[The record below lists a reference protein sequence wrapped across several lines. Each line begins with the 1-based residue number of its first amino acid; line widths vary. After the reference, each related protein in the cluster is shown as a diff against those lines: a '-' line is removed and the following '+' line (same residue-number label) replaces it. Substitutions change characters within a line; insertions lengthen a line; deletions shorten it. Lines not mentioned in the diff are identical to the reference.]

1 MTDYQ
6 AFDIDPKNPRIKKQD
21 FLGAKFDNFDNV
33 FIGNPPFGR
42 ACSLAIKIFNHCT
55 KFGKIIGFIVPKSFN
70 KISIQDQLNLN
81 FHLKWVKPCPLVSFQ
96 DENNQVYGGGLLQTE
111 FQIWV
116 FDGLRPRDKK
126 QDYRSSSFHFVK
138 KTDFYDL
145 AFRTHGSGCGK
156 ILPQGDYNPRTTT
169 FIKIDDSIAYD
180 ALSKANF
187 DEFSTQVSYIPC
199 LSPAEISL
207 CVDKWINNQNK

>member
-1 MTDYQ
+1 MNALESCGVTNYQ

-21 FLGAKFDNFDNV
+21 
-33 FIGNPPFGR
+33 
-42 ACSLAIKIFNHCT
+42 
-55 KFGKIIGFIVPKSFN
+55 
-70 KISIQDQLNLN
+70 
-81 FHLKWVKPCPLVSFQ
+81 
-96 DENNQVYGGGLLQTE
+96 
-111 FQIWV
+111 
-116 FDGLRPRDKK
+116 
-126 QDYRSSSFHFVK
+126 YRSSTFRFVK
-138 KTDFYDL
+138 KTDSYDL

-156 ILPQGDYNPRTTT
+156 ILSQGDYNPRTTT